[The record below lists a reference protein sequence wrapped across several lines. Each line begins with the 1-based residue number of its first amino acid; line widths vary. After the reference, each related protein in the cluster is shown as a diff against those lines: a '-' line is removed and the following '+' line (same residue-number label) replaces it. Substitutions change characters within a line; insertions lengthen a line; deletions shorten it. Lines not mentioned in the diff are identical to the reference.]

1 MGAELGA
8 NRYGKAG
15 IHLATVLRGD
25 ERHEFFER
33 LVDVRLEGDFET
45 VHLEGDNASV
55 LPTDTMRSSVY
66 ALAKD
71 RLDEPIEAFALRYAA
86 YLLDASPAVAR
97 AEVWITER
105 PWDRVEIDGTPH
117 AHAFTRGAHRW
128 TTHVVRDREGASV
141 SAGLDEFYVLKT
153 TGSAFSGFLRDRF
166 TVLPESEDRI
176 LATKLDAEWRY
187 ATTDGL
193 DFAGERVAA
202 KEAIVRAFAHHDES
216 RSVQHTLWH
225 MGTAVLETCPSVEE
239 VSFSLPNLHHV
250 AVDLTPAGLTNEG
263 EVFVVTDK
271 PSGQIEGT
279 VRRTA
284 VSSPPP
290 A

>member
-1 MGAELGA
+1 M
-8 NRYGKAG
+8 
-15 IHLATVLRGD
+15 
-25 ERHEFFER
+25 
-33 LVDVRLEGDFET
+33 
-45 VHLEGDNASV
+45 

-166 TVLPESEDRI
+166 TVLPESDDRI